1 MVNFYTPITGNS
13 SYKLVFDDEFDGTSL
28 NTNNWTVGWF
38 QASDG
43 LSDPINSAE
52 NGDYSSNQV
61 SVSGGDLYLNAIQTT
76 STGPYNGQTY
86 NYQSGVITSN
96 QDFTYGYYEARI
108 YLPPSSSGNIAN
120 WPAWWLI
127 GPSASDGEIDIMEG
141 LNGQAT
147 STYHQTAGVGGD
159 SQAAS
164 GNYTGWH
171 VYGVLWTP
179 GELQYYY
186 DGQLQHTVTYQVTSS
201 PLEMVLNYAVGGVGG
216 PITAPASM
224 EVDYVHVYQ
233 STQYD
238 SNPVAVTPEAGYGG
252 PGDTGTSTSPLL
264 PASSNDTVIKAGSTG
279 AIIDASGNSWTITN
293 GGQIAVN
300 GTVDAVTANVVEL
313 AYVNGTIWQEN
324 SANLWYG
331 ETTPND
337 SWSVGTS
344 TSPLPAASSND
355 TVIKAGSTAAIID
368 ASGNSWTITNGGQ
381 VAVNGTV
388 DAVTANVVE
397 LAYVNG
403 TIWQENSSLLWW
415 GETKPNDAWA
425 NTPGTATSPLPAP
438 TPTPAPSA
446 NDTVVLAGSASA
458 ITDASGNLWTI
469 TNGGQVAVN
478 GTVDAVTAN
487 VVELAFVNGTI
498 WQENSSLLWWGE
510 TKPNDAWANTAGT
523 ATSPLPPPVQIGA
536 ATTTVSQSQVSV
548 VATSGVHM
556 VFISGSGDIVSL
568 TGGTNTIT
576 DTGHGNTYIIP
587 IAGQGRDVF
596 TGDILKIND
605 TLDLSPALAGT
616 SWNGASSTLSA
627 YVHVSNSGSNAV
639 ISISAAANSAA
650 TNVVTLQ
657 GGSGETLTSII
668 AHSIL

>member
-264 PASSNDTVIKAGSTG
+264 PASSNDTVIKAGSTA

-293 GGQIAVN
+293 GGQI
-300 GTVDAVTANVVEL
+300 
-313 AYVNGTIWQEN
+313 
-324 SANLWYG
+324 
-331 ETTPND
+331 
-337 SWSVGTS
+337 
-344 TSPLPAASSND
+344 
-355 TVIKAGSTAAIID
+355 
-368 ASGNSWTITNGGQ
+368 
-381 VAVNGTV
+381 AVNGTV

-487 VVELAFVNGTI
+487 VVELAYVNGTI

>member
-425 NTPGTATSPLPAP
+425 NT
-438 TPTPAPSA
+438 
-446 NDTVVLAGSASA
+446 
-458 ITDASGNLWTI
+458 
-469 TNGGQVAVN
+469 
-478 GTVDAVTAN
+478 
-487 VVELAFVNGTI
+487 
-498 WQENSSLLWWGE
+498 
-510 TKPNDAWANTAGT
+510 AGT